1 MAFGLVT
8 RVPEPGE
15 DGRAILSEGCMEQT
29 PELVVNW
36 KSCALSKAG
45 KAKGRKLPTWANA
58 DDSGLDSC

>member
-1 MAFGLVT
+1 
-8 RVPEPGE
+8 
-15 DGRAILSEGCMEQT
+15 MEQT